1 MPIYNQVPF
10 ILYIE
15 VLCIINSYC
24 NIIQLMT
31 FDEVDIG
38 IYKPKKLTSLCFWLC
53 ARYTN
58 VDSGYKTL

>member
-1 MPIYNQVPF
+1 
-10 ILYIE
+10 
-15 VLCIINSYC
+15 
-24 NIIQLMT
+24 MT